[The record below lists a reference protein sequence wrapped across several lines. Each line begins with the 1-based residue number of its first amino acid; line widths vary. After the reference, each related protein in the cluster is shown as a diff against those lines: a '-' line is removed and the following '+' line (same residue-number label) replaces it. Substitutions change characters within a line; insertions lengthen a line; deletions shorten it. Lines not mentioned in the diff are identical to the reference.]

1 MIGSYFP
8 LAPRDMRT
16 RRLEKTFLYLIGL
29 SVLLHLAMYRVVGL
43 LPPEKPKAA
52 PQPTVVDVIDLPKL
66 PPEPAKT
73 KSEPKATKSKPEPVK
88 PPKPKPEPPKLEPPK
103 PPPPPKPEL
112 PKPPPPPKPEPL
124 KPVLL
129 PKPVLQPAPPIQVI
143 PRRPRLGDKTQRVE
157 KEMAPRGDREV
168 GHVTSQPPKPLPPSP
183 PKAAP
188 RPHVSEPTLRKAQ
201 SGGMPLEK
209 GGTVPVARG
218 EGLFKPK
225 PKDGARQGAKEGAA
239 RASLFP
245 SGSHQARLEESYR
258 MKYLKDVEAGK
269 AMFLNTDDI
278 RFASFGRR
286 LEDAVY
292 SIWRYPEEARLRR
305 IAGTVLIKMTFQ
317 RNGDLT
323 QVELLESSG
332 SKILD
337 DEVMRTL
344 HNMGPVGP
352 LPREYQG
359 ETLNLM
365 RFFVYTI
372 GGELF

>member
-1 MIGSYFP
+1 
-8 LAPRDMRT
+8 MRT

-29 SVLLHLAMYRVVGL
+29 SVLLHLAMYQVVGL
-43 LPPEKPKAA
+43 IPPEKPKAA
-52 PQPTVVDVIDLPKL
+52 PQPTVVDIVDLPKL
-66 PPEPAKT
+66 QPAKPKPEAKATKPKPEPAK
-73 KSEPKATKSKPEPVK
+73 APEAK
-88 PPKPKPEPPKLEPPK
+88 LEPPKLEPPK
-103 PPPPPKPEL
+103 PPPPPKPEP

-124 KPVLL
+124 KTVLL
-129 PKPVLQPAPPIQVI
+129 PKPALQPAPPIHII
-143 PRRPRLGDKTQRVE
+143 PRQTRLGDKTQRVE
-157 KEMAPRGDREV
+157 KEMAPKGDREV
-168 GHVTSQPPKPLPPSP
+168 GHVTSQPPKPHPPAP

-188 RPHVSEPTLRKAQ
+188 RPQVSEPPVRKTQ
-201 SGGMPLEK
+201 SGGIPLER
-209 GGTVPVARG
+209 GGTVPVVRG

-225 PKDGARQGAKEGAA
+225 PKEGARQGAKEGVA
-239 RASLFP
+239 RARLFP
-245 SGSHQARLEESYR
+245 SGSHQARLEEHYR
-258 MKYLKDVEAGK
+258 MKYLKDVEEGK

-278 RFASFGRR
+278 RFVSFGRR

-292 SIWRYPEEARLRR
+292 SIWRYPEEARLKR
-305 IAGTVLIKMTFQ
+305 IAGTVLVKMTFQ
-317 RNGDLT
+317 RNGDLS

-337 DEVMRTL
+337 DEVLRTL

-365 RFFVYTI
+365 RFFVYTM